1 MEVERNVFLWVKDAY
16 ANTFLEK
23 ENWHCFFFANNMPFF
38 YLANKNQV
46 NLFGVSS
53 FFLNFAEINFDSM
66 KSWLCRPFLAMAEFS
81 NKFELCSFG
90 LTKTFKLTSVLGSTA
105 LQNSASVIGEV

>member
-1 MEVERNVFLWVKDAY
+1 MQDIIIVKNVKMKNDFLIRTL
-16 ANTFLEK
+16 TFFGKK
-23 ENWHCFFFANNMPFF
+23 ENRHCFFLANNMPFF

-66 KSWLCRPFLAMAEFS
+66 KKY
-81 NKFELCSFG
+81 NY
-90 LTKTFKLTSVLGSTA
+90 TSVLGSTA
-105 LQNSASVIGEV
+105 LRNSASVIGEG

>member
-66 KSWLCRPFLAMAEFS
+66 KKY
-81 NKFELCSFG
+81 NY
-90 LTKTFKLTSVLGSTA
+90 TSVLGSTA
-105 LQNSASVIGEV
+105 LRNSASVIGEG